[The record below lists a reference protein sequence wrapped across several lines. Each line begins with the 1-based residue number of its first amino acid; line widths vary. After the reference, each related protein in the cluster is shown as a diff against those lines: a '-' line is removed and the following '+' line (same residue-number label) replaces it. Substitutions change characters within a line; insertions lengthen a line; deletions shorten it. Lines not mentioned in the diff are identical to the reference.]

1 MCTRPVPVELRGSP
15 ARDKFDKMR
24 ISLLGIAA
32 LLGSTLPAHA
42 GPENLSLSPVPY
54 ALTLPQDIISHLSA
68 GEAAGPFA
76 AEVKQAG
83 ATASTLVYY
92 QPAQGARTIL
102 MSVYYFPAAR
112 YDAAHKP
119 DEPPRFGQEVIRKDG
134 MVAPVTALDVLV
146 GRPTEAKED
155 QHPVFVDRN
164 GVWEA
169 DVALRRGKW
178 MMMVEAKAADGTLFR
193 QRLDLV

>member
-54 ALTLPQDIISHLSA
+54 ALTLPQDIISHLSV
-68 GEAAGPFA
+68 GEATGPFA

-83 ATASTLVYY
+83 ATASALVYY

-119 DEPPRFGQEVIRKDG
+119 DEPPRFGQEVIRKDA
-134 MVAPVTALDVLV
+134 MVLSIAGPHDTIYEPD
-146 GRPTEAKED
+146 T
-155 QHPVFVDRN
+155 
-164 GVWEA
+164 
-169 DVALRRGKW
+169 
-178 MMMVEAKAADGTLFR
+178 ADGKNVIAASELIYAPASY
-193 QRLDLV
+193 LPAP